1 MQRAIFFVD
10 GFNLYHAIAGVKSLR
25 KYKWLD
31 LHKLCS
37 SFLSSR
43 EKLVKILYFTA
54 YYPGTPERRL
64 KHQTYI
70 RAIEVPGVETI
81 YGEFKRKDKYCDHCG
96 RSFPGFEEKQTDVN
110 IAIELF
116 RQAVT
121 NTYDTAIIISG
132 DSDLIPAIKAVKNT
146 FPNKTVKLILPP
158 HRQSESLKQ
167 VCHSF
172 MRMKE
177 KHLLTN
183 QLPDKIVFDG
193 VCLEK
198 PRDWY

>member
-1 MQRAIFFVD
+1 MQRVIFFVD
-10 GFNLYHAIAGVKSLR
+10 GFNLYHAIASVKSFR
-25 KYKWLD
+25 KYKWLN

-37 SFLSSR
+37 SFLSSK
-43 EKLVKILYFTA
+43 EKLVKVLYFTA
-54 YYPGTPERRL
+54 FYPGSPERRQ

-70 RAIEVPGVETI
+70 RAVELQGVETI
-81 YGEFKRKDKYCDHCG
+81 YGEFKRKDKYCDHCK

-121 NTYDTAIIISG
+121 DTYDTAIIVSG
-132 DSDLIPAIKAVKNT
+132 DSDLIPAIKAVKST
-146 FPNKTVKLILPP
+146 FPGKTVKLILPP
-158 HRQSESLKQ
+158 NRRSESLKQ

-177 KHLLTN
+177 KHLAAN
-183 QLPDKIVFDG
+183 QFPEKIEIAG
-193 VCLEK
+193 ICLEK
-198 PRDWY
+198 PRDW